1 MHLNL
6 LQSKNFKNLLMEN
19 GVRLKDLNIFIG
31 PNCSGKSN
39 FISML
44 KFLKDCVVT
53 GSEDEQGRK
62 YENAVSLLG
71 GTNIL
76 NKNISPPSD
85 VRFCYH
91 FSSTEKIPDGLN
103 LDVGLFVGARNSKV
117 TVSEESLSDSVNVQ
131 DRSFYYYKYH
141 DREIGKGIVSYYD
154 NSYSG
159 RSHSEHIDN
168 IYQTTLWDSA

>member
-1 MHLNL
+1 
-6 LQSKNFKNLLMEN
+6 MEN
-19 GVRLKDLNIFIG
+19 GVRLNDLNIFIG

-53 GSEDEQGRK
+53 GSEDEQGGK
-62 YENAVSLLG
+62 YENAVSRLG
-71 GTNIL
+71 GTDIL
-76 NKNISPPSD
+76 DKNVSPPSD